1 MSNILKYQ
9 NPSSPLLNPHKIIE
23 NVPAREWGPRK
34 INEDYSITEGKG
46 TNFWRAPFQYW
57 GNKGLGSQNEKLA
70 RDLVSEFDQMKSEN
84 PDYNYTL
91 DKNYQ
96 SYDDAIN
103 YINHLEGLKKYL
115 HLPYDT
121 GLLMESKYKPTRLQ
135 STNEKTYK
143 FRSSMTPGYWNDV
156 VEDMVMGEHNKNQY
170 YDQSLNEFTAYRD
183 RDEKGDFVSIYD
195 EWDYNPAVRG
205 GNKKLNKVIDSVT
218 GGKPFVIYDRVYLD
232 DYYDIPEE
240 ARGNPFITPA
250 VVTAYKKGGR
260 IHIKKKNRGSF
271 TRWCKGKVT
280 EECIRRGKNS
290 SNPAIRKKAV
300 FAANS
305 RRWKHENGG
314 ILKAQEG
321 TGNGFWSKLWNA
333 VKAGGMAARDAKLGA
348 VGAQQ
353 VRDLYSEGKN
363 QEAQDLAKQYAKAN
377 TTGIALAGGAASTGL
392 LGDLMVTGAT
402 TAADT
407 FIDGD
412 TDHFGKNL
420 AKNVT
425 GDLIGRKIEKYIKP
439 VGDLFESSM
448 FKLFEDP
455 GTIYITNG
463 KSGILKTNPSKYTQ
477 RLLNGGSKRTDV
489 SKDFAKKINE
499 LEPTVLI
506 RFDETGKRLPIQ
518 DFRFWR
524 KRPDFIYP
532 EVPNGTISIP
542 DNNTTLMESIGD
554 VYDIN
559 TGKLTSKTNYI
570 RDLNR
575 KLTDE
580 EFSILT
586 DHEIAHLIDRTSN
599 RNLGDVDFISGN
611 YISDPSEIHA
621 RISQAK
627 SAANITD
634 GSKKFTG
641 EGYRKMFWDYITSG
655 KVDNQ
660 MSKFYVNVKDWN
672 KLANWANK
680 FVPGIGTTVVIN
692 QQSK

>member
-1 MSNILKYQ
+1 MEKMNNLDQIPIL
-9 NPSSPLLNPHKIIE
+9 
-23 NVPAREWGPRK
+23 
-34 INEDYSITEGKG
+34 
-46 TNFWRAPFQYW
+46 
-57 GNKGLGSQNEKLA
+57 
-70 RDLVSEFDQMKSEN
+70 
-84 PDYNYTL
+84 
-91 DKNYQ
+91 
-96 SYDDAIN
+96 
-103 YINHLEGLKKYL
+103 
-115 HLPYDT
+115 
-121 GLLMESKYKPTRLQ
+121 
-135 STNEKTYK
+135 
-143 FRSSMTPGYWNDV
+143 
-156 VEDMVMGEHNKNQY
+156 
-170 YDQSLNEFTAYRD
+170 
-183 RDEKGDFVSIYD
+183 
-195 EWDYNPAVRG
+195 
-205 GNKKLNKVIDSVT
+205 
-218 GGKPFVIYDRVYLD
+218 
-232 DYYDIPEE
+232 
-240 ARGNPFITPA
+240 
-250 VVTAYKKGGR
+250 KKGG
-260 IHIKKKNRGSF
+260 IHIKKKNRGKFIAPAKRAGMGIQEIARHVLANKDKYSSTLVKRANF
-271 TRWCKGKVT
+271 ARNSKKFKH
-280 EECIRRGKNS
+280 KND
-290 SNPAIRKKAV
+290 
-300 FAANS
+300 
-305 RRWKHENGG
+305 G

-348 VGAQQ
+348 AGAQQ

-363 QEAQDLAKQYAKAN
+363 QKAQDLAKQYAKAN

-407 FIDGD
+407 FIDED

-463 KSGILKTNPSKYTQ
+463 KSGILKTNPSKYAQ